1 MCLCNHRAA
10 QRDVEGVEKVGKR
23 PLRALRLW
31 RKELSG
37 AGREPKE
44 RPCERDGLFQKKRE
58 ITFQKGTPLFNSVY
72 CGLIK

>member
-44 RPCERDGLFQKKRE
+44 RPCERDGLFLPEEKGNNISKGY
-58 ITFQKGTPLFNSVY
+58 TFV
-72 CGLIK
+72 

>member
-1 MCLCNHRAA
+1 MRLCNHRAA

-23 PLRALRLW
+23 PLSALRLW

-44 RPCERDGLFQKKRE
+44 RPCDGLFLPEKRE
-58 ITFQKGTPLFNSVY
+58 ITLQKATPLFNSVY